1 MGCAESVP
9 VESPAEVDRSAQLLL
24 EWRGSTL
31 GAAPVRFAPSSMT
44 KWNVALVKATVDE
57 SHLQCT
63 IASAVDRF
71 GGGPTGGGAPVNLCT
86 VWCVP
91 EVGAKSSSALALKV
105 TGASGT
111 WAQVGMCPPSTAHGD
126 SLIEQKHHVAMSSG
140 NDGRLH
146 VNGIVKNYDL
156 PKFDEGNDVLLEW
169 RRSSADSTLG
179 EFIGHIDGVE
189 QCRVPDIPAHWCF
202 AVGEGGKG
210 GTVFLI
216 DAVKTDRIQ
225 QEHSTSE
232 PISAIGHVVG

>member
-9 VESPAEVDRSAQLLL
+9 VESPAEVDRSAKLLL
-24 EWRGSTL
+24 EWRGSL
-31 GAAPVRFAPSSMT
+31 GANQPVRFAPSSMT
-44 KWNVALVKATVDE
+44 KWKIALVKATVDE

-91 EVGAKSSSALALKV
+91 EVGAKSASTLALKV
-105 TGASGT
+105 TGARGS

-126 SLIEQKHHVAMSSG
+126 SLEGQKRHVAMSSG

-225 QEHSTSE
+225 QEYAQPS
-232 PISAIGHVVG
+232 PVRQ

>member
-1 MGCAESVP
+1 M
-9 VESPAEVDRSAQLLL
+9 
-24 EWRGSTL
+24 
-31 GAAPVRFAPSSMT
+31 
-44 KWNVALVKATVDE
+44 
-57 SHLQCT
+57 
-63 IASAVDRF
+63 
-71 GGGPTGGGAPVNLCT
+71 NLCT

-105 TGASGT
+105 TGARGT

-169 RRSSADSTLG
+169 RRSSADPKLG

-216 DAVKTDRIQ
+216 DAVKTDRLQ